1 MIEIYENGARLK
13 NILLVDIERG
23 GLFKYNT
30 ENYMK
35 INYLNYH
42 DSLREHCIQNDLELN
57 LHNVINLNTGEIL
70 PLDTDLEVEGSVN
83 SMPKKYSLQNVPKT
97 EYKNIATGE
106 TFIYNNTMF
115 IKGKKCGCDID
126 IDIDTCRAVC
136 VGSSELVSPIN
147 VTFY

>member
-23 GLFKYNT
+23 GLFKYNSQ
-30 ENYMK
+30 YFMK
-35 INYLNYH
+35 INYLNYCM
-42 DSLREHCIQNDLELN
+42 REYNIKYNLN
-57 LHNVINLNTGEIL
+57 LDLYNVINLNTGEML
-70 PLDTDLEVEGSVN
+70 ALDTDLEVEGSVN
-83 SMPKKYSLQNVPKT
+83 AMPKKYSLQNVPKT
-97 EYKNIATGE
+97 EYKNIAIGD
-106 TFIYNNTMF
+106 TFVYNNTMF

-136 VGSSELVSPIN
+136 VGASELVSPIN

>member
-23 GLFKYNT
+23 GLFKYNSQ
-30 ENYMK
+30 YFMK
-35 INYLNYH
+35 INYLNYRM
-42 DSLREHCIQNDLELN
+42 REYNIKYNLN
-57 LHNVINLNTGEIL
+57 LDLYNVINLNTGVIL

-83 SMPKKYSLQNVPKT
+83 SMPKKYSLQNVAKT

-106 TFIYNNTMF
+106 TFMYNATMF
-115 IKGKKCGCDID
+115 IKGEKRDHNID
-126 IDIDTCRAVC
+126 IDIDTCRVVC
-136 VGSSELVSPIN
+136 VNDSELVSPIN

>member
-23 GLFKYNT
+23 GLFKYNSQ
-30 ENYMK
+30 YFMK
-35 INYLNYH
+35 INYLNYCM
-42 DSLREHCIQNDLELN
+42 REYYIKNDLDLN
-57 LHNVINLNTGEIL
+57 LYNVINLNTGEIL

-83 SMPKKYSLQNVPKT
+83 SMPKKYSLQNVAKT

-106 TFIYNNTMF
+106 TFLYNATMF
-115 IKGKKCGCDID
+115 IKGEKRGHNID
-126 IDIDTCRAVC
+126 IDIDTCRVVC
-136 VGSSELVSPIN
+136 VNDSELVSPIN

>member
-23 GLFKYNT
+23 GLFKYNSQ
-30 ENYMK
+30 YFMK
-35 INYLNYH
+35 INYLNYCM
-42 DSLREHCIQNDLELN
+42 REHCIQNDLELN
-57 LHNVINLNTGEIL
+57 LHNVINLNTGEML
-70 PLDTDLEVEGSVN
+70 ALDIDLEVEGSVN
-83 SMPKKYSLQNVPKT
+83 AMPKKYSLQNVPKT

-136 VGSSELVSPIN
+136 VGASELVSPIN